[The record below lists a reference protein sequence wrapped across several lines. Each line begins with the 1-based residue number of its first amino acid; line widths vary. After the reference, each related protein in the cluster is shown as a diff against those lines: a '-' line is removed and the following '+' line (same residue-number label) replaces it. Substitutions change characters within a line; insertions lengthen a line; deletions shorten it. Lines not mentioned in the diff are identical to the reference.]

1 MILTRKKEI
10 REYKISRIGS
20 IDITDQTWKYA
31 NKHKNLRIDIF
42 NMMETPRAQPVKI
55 KLKLSNLA
63 SNLIREEYP
72 SSLDVLKDN
81 SEVDKEQ
88 YPTILSTEVFSLLG
102 IGRFYM
108 GLLKEIKVVEGKEL
122 IQYAKDYIKR
132 LEAL

>member
-1 MILTRKKEI
+1 
-10 REYKISRIGS
+10 
-20 IDITDQTWKYA
+20 
-31 NKHKNLRIDIF
+31 
-42 NMMETPRAQPVKI
+42 METPKAQPVKI